1 VEPASAD
8 ELHRAALDWA
18 ASVREDRAELA
29 ERLGS
34 GELSL
39 GHCLDAAS
47 SAPWGR
53 TTVLF
58 ILESLP
64 DARKSDT
71 RRALS
76 RLGVDGSLAVGEL
89 SPVQRQRLV
98 AEFPLGFPG
107 VRP

>member
-1 VEPASAD
+1 VGPPGAD

-18 ASVREDRAELA
+18 AGVRADRAALA
-29 ERLGS
+29 DRLGS
-34 GELSL
+34 GDLPL
-39 GHCLDAAS
+39 DDCLEAAPV
-47 SAPWGR
+47 APWGR

-64 DARKSDT
+64 GARKSDT

-76 RLGVDGSLAVGEL
+76 RLGIDGDLAAADL
-89 SPVQRQRLV
+89 SPMQRGQLA
-98 AEFPLGFPG
+98 AEFPLELPE